1 MICAE
6 AVNMQSISW
15 SEITVIIGIISG
27 LTAIIVSIS
36 SMLSK
41 REQKVSAMSEIRT
54 ELRTISGNVN
64 DIKTDMK
71 ELKTTVSYHAERLA
85 LVEASTKSAHKRID
99 RLEKLPEN
107 KEDLII

>member
-1 MICAE
+1 
-6 AVNMQSISW
+6 MQSISW

>member
-1 MICAE
+1 
-6 AVNMQSISW
+6 MQSISW

-41 REQKVSAMSEIRT
+41 REQKASAMSEIRT

-99 RLEKLPEN
+99 WLEKLPEN

>member
-1 MICAE
+1 MH
-6 AVNMQSISW
+6 QSISW
-15 SEITVIIGIISG
+15 SEITVIIGIVSG

-36 SMLSK
+36 SILSK
-41 REQKVSAMSEIRT
+41 REQRASTMSEIRT

-99 RLEKLPEN
+99 RLEKLPE
-107 KEDLII
+107 KEEKP

>member
-1 MICAE
+1 
-6 AVNMQSISW
+6 MQSISW

-41 REQKVSAMSEIRT
+41 REQKASAMSEIRT